1 MSKVCAMKEA
11 IAKHVS
17 DGDFLFIGGYIC
29 RTPFSAIHEIIRQGK
44 KDLTITRSNAADDFD
59 MMIGAGV
66 VKRFIA
72 TFLSL
77 GFFGLGRCYRRSMEK
92 GLPHKIEVEEY
103 TNLSLPMMLMAGAMG
118 MPFVP
123 VKDMAGSDLLKV
135 KSFMGENKYKEIRSP
150 FDGSPIVLVPAL
162 HPDVA
167 IIHVQQADEDGNA
180 QIWGIGGDC
189 QYGANAA
196 SKVIVSCERIVG
208 REVIGKDPSRT
219 IVPDFKVA
227 AVVEEPFGA
236 HPGYTPG
243 FYDVDLA
250 FGNLYKTASSTEED
264 FKKFLDDW
272 VFGVA
277 DRQEYI
283 GRYIA
288 RFGYPAFKALE
299 AKFDFGYPVSYS
311 Y

>member
-1 MSKVCAMKEA
+1 MSKVTTMKKA
-11 IAKHVS
+11 IADHVR

-29 RTPFSAIHEIIRQGK
+29 RTPFAAIHEIIRQGK

-59 MMIGAGV
+59 MLIGAGM

-77 GFFGLGRCYRRSMEK
+77 GFHGLGRCYRRSLEQ
-92 GLPHKIEVEEY
+92 GIPRKIEVEEY
-103 TNLSLPMMLMAGAMG
+103 TNLSLPMMLLAGSLG

-123 VKDMAGSDLLKV
+123 VRDMAGSDLMNV
-135 KSFMGENKYKEIRSP
+135 KSFLGDNKYKVIDSP
-150 FDGSPIVLVPAL
+150 FDGRPTVLVPAL
-162 HPDVA
+162 RPDLA
-167 IIHVQQADEDGNA
+167 IIHVQQADENGNA

-189 QYGANAA
+189 QVGANA
-196 SKVIVSCERIVG
+196 SQKVIVCCERLVD

-219 IVPDFKVA
+219 IVPDFKVV

-243 FYDVDLA
+243 FYDVDFT
-250 FGNLYKTASSTEED
+250 FGNLYKEASGTVD
-264 FKKFLDDW
+264 GFQKFLEEW
-272 VFGVA
+272 VLGIPN
-277 DRQEYI
+277 RTKYI
-283 GRYIA
+283 EHYIQKM
-288 RFGYPAFKALE
+288 GYAAYKNLQ